1 MVYQTK
7 IMKRI
12 TIYCAS
18 SAHINQ
24 IYFDAAEKLGELL
37 VKNNYEI
44 VFGGGSSGLMGKL
57 ADAVLA
63 NNGKIIGIMPHFM
76 NEVEWG
82 HKGVSEFIYTDTMA
96 QRKNKLIE
104 NSEGVVA
111 LPGGCGTLEELLE
124 VITFKRLGLF
134 SKPIVIL
141 NTKGY
146 YDPLKQML
154 ERSVEENFMQ
164 AQHLDMWQFV
174 DEPEHVIES
183 LQKEHVWSGGAIKFD
198 AKV

>member
-1 MVYQTK
+1 
-7 IMKRI
+7 MKRI
-12 TIYCAS
+12 TVYCAS
-18 SAHINQ
+18 SAHINKF
-24 IYFDAAEKLGELL
+24 YFDAAEKLGALL

-63 NNGKIIGIMPHFM
+63 NDGKIIGIMPHFM

-82 HKGVSEFIYTDTMA
+82 HKGVTEFIYTDTMA
-96 QRKNKLIE
+96 QRKNKLLE
-104 NSEGVVA
+104 NSDGVVA

-141 NTKGY
+141 NTKRY

-154 ERSVEENFMQ
+154 ERCIEENFMQ
-164 AQHLDMWQFV
+164 NQHFDMWQFV
-174 DEPEHVIES
+174 DEPAQVIES
-183 LQKEHVWSGGAIKFD
+183 LQKEHVWSGGAIKFN
-198 AKV
+198 AKI